1 MNKVLIGVNA
11 LLVIAVAY
19 LFYKTSGSSVGTV
32 EGSNNNEEKTEIA
45 KPVEKKEVPITGKIA
60 FVNLDSLN
68 ERSLYVDYMT
78 KKLRSSQA
86 SIEGSLE
93 NLSMQYQKK
102 MEEYQ
107 TSASAG
113 IAPESE
119 LAAKAREIQKIE
131 TDAKNKQ
138 MQMDNLMMEMND
150 KKMEFQEEVRAYIK
164 ENYASK
170 YDYVF
175 TYSETVPIML
185 YGSPSAEI
193 TNEVIYA
200 INEKFKAKQASNK
213 K

>member
-1 MNKVLIGVNA
+1 
-11 LLVIAVAY
+11 
-19 LFYKTSGSSVGTV
+19 
-32 EGSNNNEEKTEIA
+32 
-45 KPVEKKEVPITGKIA
+45 
-60 FVNLDSLN
+60 NLDSLN

-78 KKLRSSQA
+78 KKLRRSQA

-119 LAAKAREIQKIE
+119 LAAKAKEIQKIE

-164 ENYASK
+164 ENYATK

-193 TNEVIYA
+193 TSEVIYA
-200 INEKFKAKQASNK
+200 LNEKFKAKQASNK